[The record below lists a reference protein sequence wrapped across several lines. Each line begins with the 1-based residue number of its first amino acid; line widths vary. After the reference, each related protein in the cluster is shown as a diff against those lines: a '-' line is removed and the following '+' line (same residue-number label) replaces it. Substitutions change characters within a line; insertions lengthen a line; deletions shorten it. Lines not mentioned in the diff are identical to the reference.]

1 MPPGA
6 GSVNPEGLS
15 RPSLASEVLRSLD
28 KPSGLTVVAAR
39 RISLK
44 ISSVGRYFLEN
55 TFSPQAEAQQTKENP
70 RPDLGIKLAELPI
83 VE

>member
-15 RPSLASEVLRSLD
+15 VL
-28 KPSGLTVVAAR
+28 AAR
-39 RISLK
+39 LISLK
-44 ISSVGRYFLEN
+44 ISSAGRYFLKN

-70 RPDLGIKLAELPI
+70 RPDLGIRLAELPF